1 MFWIRAESVIVLV
14 FDVNIFI
21 YLFIY
26 AYIHTYMH
34 VLCFVPSVYF
44 LLLISTP
51 LASHAIPPNLYNIMA
66 GPMVR
71 QLLGGGLR
79 KELESPTAFSLLHR
93 GPV

>member
-1 MFWIRAESVIVLV
+1 MFWIRAESIIVLV
-14 FDVNIFI
+14 FDVNIHI
-21 YLFIY
+21 LFIY
-26 AYIHTYMH
+26 TYMH

-66 GPMVR
+66 GPMVQ

-79 KELESPTAFSLLHR
+79 KELESPTAFSPLHR